1 MANEIKLLGRQIV
14 RLCMLHHLNVLGQ
27 FYSQKSIK
35 TDKLISRKTE
45 KQIDRLLQASKE
57 CLLVFLLKSYKNSYY
72 NDRQIE
78 RWKDYYVFIDF
89 KNENIFTDRLKVL
102 KIDNKLIDR
111 LKVAKQIIYGQIDT
125 QKVFKNKNVFI
136 DRQKV

>member
-1 MANEIKLLGRQIV
+1 M
-14 RLCMLHHLNVLGQ
+14 
-27 FYSQKSIK
+27 
-35 TDKLISRKTE
+35 
-45 KQIDRLLQASKE
+45 
-57 CLLVFLLKSYKNSYY
+57 

-111 LKVAKQIIYGQIDT
+111 LKVAKQIMYGQIDT
-125 QKVFKNKNVFI
+125 QKVFF
-136 DRQKV
+136 